1 MVPSTVLRGKRMLL
15 PLVQNISLIVFL
27 ALIYH
32 YAERR
37 FHANRF
43 TSNLV
48 NGLFFGFSAILAMSS
63 PLRFP
68 DGIIYD
74 GRTIIHGIAG
84 TFGGPIVALVAA
96 IPSIVFRL
104 FVIGGSGKFAGS
116 LTIILSSLIGV
127 GAFFLRKGR
136 PLWRS
141 SLPRFWLIGLAV
153 HISMLISQFFLP
165 DRRWATLL
173 PAIAP
178 SVMIFYPIGY
188 TLIAALFVESEE
200 RNENIRKLE
209 ESEQRYRLLF
219 NNHHTTMLLVD
230 PRTGRIVDAN
240 PAAEAFYGWPRE
252 TLLSLSVQDINT
264 HEPEQLALEMTAAEN
279 KETNT
284 FHFRHRTASGEIRD
298 VEVFTGPVELFGAKL
313 LYSIIHDETA
323 RIEAERKVWDLNQSL
338 ETRVA
343 QRTKELEETNK
354 ELESFA
360 YSVSHDL
367 RAPLRSIEGFSSLL
381 SEESGAL
388 LSPDSS
394 HYLERIRANATK
406 MSILIDDI
414 LRLSRIGRQQLSKT
428 PLDLA
433 PLARAICAE
442 MAATTPGR
450 VVIVDIQAHLPAFG
464 DPSLVEVILRNLI
477 SNAWKFSASAP
488 DAHVKIYA
496 VDSGNEMA
504 YCVEDNGIGFDM
516 AFVDK
521 LFAPFQRLH
530 GEQEYSGSG
539 IGLSIVRRIAVR
551 HGGRTWAASEPGKG
565 ARFYFTLGGRT

>member
-1 MVPSTVLRGKRMLL
+1 MLL
-15 PLVQNISLIVFL
+15 PLVQNISLIVLL

-37 FHANRF
+37 FRAKRL
-43 TSNLV
+43 TVSLV
-48 NGLFFGFSAILAMSS
+48 NGLFLGFSAILAMSS

-74 GRTIIHGIAG
+74 SRTIIHGIAG
-84 TFGGPIVALVAA
+84 NFGGPVVALVAA
-96 IPSIVFRL
+96 VPSLLFRF
-104 FVIGGSGKFAGS
+104 FVIGGSGKYAGV
-116 LTIILSSLIGV
+116 LTIILSSLLGV
-127 GAFFLRKGR
+127 GAFFLRNKS
-136 PLWRS
+136 PQWRS
-141 SLPRFWLIGLAV
+141 SLPRFWLIGLAI
-153 HISMLISQFFLP
+153 HLSMLASQFFLP
-165 DRRWATLL
+165 DRRWETVL

-178 SVMIFYPIGY
+178 SVLLFFPIGY
-188 TLIAALFVESEE
+188 TLIAALFLESEE
-200 RNENIRKLE
+200 RSENIHKLE
-209 ESEQRYRLLF
+209 ESEKRYRLLF
-219 NNHHTTMLLVD
+219 NNHHTTMFLVD
-230 PRTGRIVDAN
+230 PRNGRIVDAN
-240 PAAEAFYGWPRE
+240 PAAEVFYGWPRE
-252 TLLSLSVQDINT
+252 TLLSLSVKDINT
-264 HEPEQLALEMTAAEN
+264 LSPELVDREMAAEN
-279 KETNT
+279 RKTNT
-284 FHFRHRTASGEIRD
+284 FHFRHRTASGDIRD
-298 VEVFTGPVELFGAKL
+298 VEVFTGPVELFGEKL

-323 RIEAERKVWDLNQSL
+323 RVEAERKVWDLNQSL

-381 SEESGAL
+381 AEESGPL
-388 LSPDSS
+388 LPSASS
-394 HYLERIRANATK
+394 HYLERIRANATR

-414 LRLSRIGRQQLSKT
+414 LRLSRIGRQQLSKV
-428 PLDLA
+428 PMDLA
-433 PLARAICAE
+433 PLARSICAE
-442 MAATTPGR
+442 MVVASPDRR
-450 VVIVDIQAHLPAFG
+450 VKVDIQSPLPAYG

-477 SNAWKFSASAP
+477 SNAWKFSAATQDP
-488 DAHVKIYA
+488 HIKLYA
-496 VDSGNEMA
+496 VDSGNEIA

-551 HGGRTWAASEPGKG
+551 HGGRAWATAEPGKG
-565 ARFYFTLGGRT
+565 ARFYFSIGGQT